1 MYVCMYK
8 KPLAPVGG
16 AVGFSGPCGRTRV
29 CVRASPG
36 WDTHTRSPHQP
47 VPCPPTWPPPYVV
60 TRPEAVQYHLLL
72 LTFRCHLVAAGLKS
86 STWPKENRRN
96 DPSQRPEALSVPRG
110 SRISWGT
117 RQKHTGWRRDGPC
130 LRPWISQ
137 PKRAQCLPCPHTA
150 HPVSRQTVRFTRL
163 VTSPL

>member
-1 MYVCMYK
+1 MYICTYVCIK
-8 KPLAPVGG
+8 SPSLLWVEQWASLGLVDGHACVSVHLLGG
-16 AVGFSGPCGRTRV
+16 
-29 CVRASPG
+29 
-36 WDTHTRSPHQP
+36 THTHDHHISPSP
-47 VPCPPTWPPPYVV
+47 ALPPGHPRTCFLREAVV

-72 LTFRCHLVAAGLKS
+72 LTFWCHLVAAGLKS

-117 RQKHTGWRRDGPC
+117 RQKHMGWRRDGPC

-137 PKRAQCLPCPHTA
+137 QSGRSASRAP
-150 HPVSRQTVRFTRL
+150 TRRTL
-163 VTSPL
+163 